1 MSDAPLVPT
10 PAPDAPA
17 ETPEVAG
24 EYVSPKEI
32 EKLSPEMKTIVS
44 VFAGIFR
51 STSGPDPETSR
62 IVAQSEMHE
71 ETCKLEGYKESLR
84 TRDKQNGRDHE
95 FRKKRLNHETFRN
108 TIISVVCVIGIC
120 TGLYLLVVKK
130 DETLGSNI
138 LIASFLA
145 LLGGGKF
152 IAQKDKD

>member
-1 MSDAPLVPT
+1 MSDAPIVPN
-10 PAPDAPA
+10 PSPEAPA
-17 ETPEVAG
+17 ETTEVAG
-24 EYVSPKEI
+24 EYVSPKEL
-32 EKLSPEMKTIVS
+32 EKLPPEMKTMVS
-44 VFAGIFR
+44 VIAGIFR
-51 STSGPDPETSR
+51 STSGPDPETSK

-71 ETCKLEGYKESLR
+71 ESCKLEGYKESLR